1 MESVAWVETL
11 GPRGHVLNRQP
22 VFKWPVLISHN
33 YDGDVVVDEPSPD
46 GQVKLLHLW
55 PPKLLHLSWA
65 RLANYGVDSVAVAM
79 RSAASF
85 SR

>member
-1 MESVAWVETL
+1 MPSKTRKAAAAQALPTIPNE
-11 GPRGHVLNRQP
+11 
-22 VFKWPVLISHN
+22 LI
-33 YDGDVVVDEPSPD
+33 DQFVPD

-65 RLANYGVDSVAVAM
+65 RRTNYGVDSVAVAM